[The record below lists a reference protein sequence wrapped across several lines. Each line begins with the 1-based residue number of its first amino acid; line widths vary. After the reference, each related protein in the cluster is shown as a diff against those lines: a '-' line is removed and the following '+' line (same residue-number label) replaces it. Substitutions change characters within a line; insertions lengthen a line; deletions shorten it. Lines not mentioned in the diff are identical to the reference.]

1 MFQAP
6 PRRQGELF
14 LTRPRARPIIAV
26 RGKRLEAR
34 KAQFAR
40 KTAETDVHVELALD
54 EAGRPDVD
62 TGVPFFDHLLR
73 SLAFHGRL
81 GLSIRARGDLEVD
94 EHHLVE
100 DTGLAFGECLARL
113 VEQGAVERFGHGVAP
128 MDEAL
133 AEVAVDVCGRPT
145 LVFQGVFPQARVGSF
160 EAALLREFL
169 GALASRARIALHA
182 HLRYGLNS
190 HHLAEALFKAL
201 GLALRR
207 AYAPSSGGMSTK
219 GTIA

>member
-1 MFQAP
+1 
-6 PRRQGELF
+6 
-14 LTRPRARPIIAV
+14 LTPAGARPIIPV
-26 RGKRLEAR
+26 RGESLEAR
-34 KAQFAR
+34 RAQFDR
-40 KTAETDVHVELALD
+40 KTAETDVHVEVSPD
-54 EAGRPDVD
+54 EAAAPEVD

-73 SLAFHGRL
+73 ALAFHGRL
-81 GLSIRARGDLEVD
+81 GLKVRGRGDLEAD

-100 DTGLAFGECLARL
+100 DVGLAFGECLARL
-113 VEQGAVERFGHGVAP
+113 VEQGPVERFGHGVAP

-145 LVFQGVFPQARVGSF
+145 LVFEGQFPQARVGSF

-169 GALASRARIALHA
+169 GGLASRARIALHA

>member
-1 MFQAP
+1 MEP
-6 PRRQGELF
+6 
-14 LTRPRARPIIAV
+14 
-26 RGKRLEAR
+26 R
-34 KAQFAR
+34 KAEYSR
-40 KTAETDVHVELALD
+40 KTSETDVRVGLVL
-54 EAGRPDVD
+54 EAGPGVPSSVD

-100 DTGLAFGECLARL
+100 DTGLALGEVFARL
-113 VEQGAVERFGHGVAP
+113 LEQGPVERFGHAVAP

-145 LVFQGVFPQARVGSF
+145 LVFSGEFPQARIGSF

-169 GALASRARIALHA
+169 TALAARARIALHA
-182 HLRYGLNS
+182 SLRYGANS

-207 AYAPSSGGMSTK
+207 AYAPAAGLMSTK
-219 GTIA
+219 GTIG

>member
-1 MFQAP
+1 
-6 PRRQGELF
+6 
-14 LTRPRARPIIAV
+14 
-26 RGKRLEAR
+26 
-34 KAQFAR
+34 
-40 KTAETDVHVELALD
+40 
-54 EAGRPDVD
+54 VD

-73 SLAFHGRL
+73 ALAFHGRL
-81 GLSIRARGDLEVD
+81 GLSIKGQGDLEVD

-100 DTGLAFGECLARL
+100 DTGLALGEVFARL
-113 VEQGAVERFGHGVAP
+113 LEQGPVERFGHAVAP

-145 LVFQGVFPQARVGSF
+145 LVFSGEFPQARVGSF

-169 GALASRARIALHA
+169 TALASRARIALHA
-182 HLRYGLNS
+182 SLRCGANS

-207 AYAPSSGGMSTK
+207 AYAPASGDMSTK

>member
-1 MFQAP
+1 
-6 PRRQGELF
+6 
-14 LTRPRARPIIAV
+14 
-26 RGKRLEAR
+26 
-34 KAQFAR
+34 
-40 KTAETDVHVELALD
+40 
-54 EAGRPDVD
+54 VD

-73 SLAFHGRL
+73 SMAFHGRL
-81 GLSIRARGDLEVD
+81 GLNIRARGDLEVD

-100 DTGLAFGECLARL
+100 DTGLALGEVFARL
-113 VEQGAVERFGHGVAP
+113 LEQGPVERFGYAVAP

-133 AEVAVDVCGRPT
+133 AEAAVDVCRRPN
-145 LVFQGVFPQARVGSF
+145 LVFTGQFTQARVGSF

-169 GALASRARIALHA
+169 TALAARARIALHA
-182 HLRYGLNS
+182 SLRYGANS

-207 AYAPSSGGMSTK
+207 AYAPAPGGMSTK